1 MFLNQHKLTVP
12 RRQSGISLLEMMI
25 SLMILA
31 VGLLG
36 LAAMQ
41 SRSMMMN
48 QSAHYRSVAAD
59 LAADL
64 ADRIRANRSPYLAS
78 TDAASAVP
86 LPPSFATD
94 VCPKPASGTTTFT
107 CTQPSVGGVARNAY
121 NAAADLA
128 GWYALLQA
136 SLPGGDYSLTSADA
150 GGGALR
156 YTLTITWNDDR
167 SASTVGTFNYITV
180 IE

>member
-86 LPPSFATD
+86 LPPSFDTSA
-94 VCPKPASGTTTFT
+94 CPKPTSGTTIT

-121 NAAADLA
+121 TAAADLS
-128 GWYALLQA
+128 GWYALLQS

-167 SASTVGTFNYITV
+167 SASTVGAFNYITV